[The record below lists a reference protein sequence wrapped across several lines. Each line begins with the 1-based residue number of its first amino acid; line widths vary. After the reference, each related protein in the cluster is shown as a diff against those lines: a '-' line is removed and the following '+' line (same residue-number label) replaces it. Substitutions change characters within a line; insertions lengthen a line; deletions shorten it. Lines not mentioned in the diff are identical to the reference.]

1 MAARQWTE
9 EQRKAQA
16 EKLKQTKPWE
26 LSTGPKTTK
35 GKKKAALNGRKNISP
50 KNMNREDYIA
60 VLKKINPEL
69 ASNPENIELL
79 LGNMTFKDSNSSI
92 CHEFEPVIR
101 TMTIINGVVREV
113 KRDIWTFKDLETA
126 RQKADIA
133 IRKLMKGST
142 MMMEVAQQIHDT
154 QKKLEEQAKATN
166 SNALFPKFKAF

>member
-35 GKKKAALNGRKNISP
+35 GKKKVALNGRKNVSP
-50 KNMNREDYIA
+50 TNMTKAEYVA
-60 VLKKINPEL
+60 ELKKMSPALANNPE
-69 ASNPENIELL
+69 AIELL
-79 LGNMTFKDSNSSI
+79 LSNMTFKETNPSM

-101 TMTIINGVVREV
+101 TLTIVNGVAREV
-113 KRDIWTFKDLETA
+113 KRDLWTFKDVETA

-133 IRKLMKGST
+133 IRKLIKSSK
-142 MMMEVAQQIHDT
+142 MMMEAAQQIHDA
-154 QKKLEEQAKATN
+154 QKRLEEQAKVQN
-166 SNALFPKFKAF
+166 SNAVFPKFKAF